1 MMRTFFVTLVAMA
14 VLTASV
20 SRAAS
25 PIPVMLL
32 DGESGGP
39 YHDWQ
44 HVTPVLKKILDQ
56 TGLFETTVVTAPP
69 ANGDVS
75 AFRPE
80 WSRYKVVVMN
90 YDAPDERWPPA
101 LK

>member
-1 MMRTFFVTLVAMA
+1 MMRTLFVSLVATA

-69 ANGDVS
+69 ANGDRKS
-75 AFRPE
+75 
-80 WSRYKVVVMN
+80 VV
-90 YDAPDERWPPA
+90 
-101 LK
+101 